1 MAGDP
6 ENPPQSY
13 PCIPSPRHTP
23 QNRPHT
29 PTAALTGLQTAR
41 APQAPPRRIARRHH
55 VCPARPPRARATASG
70 ASQRAPTP
78 SASSPACRLVPTAP
92 SPHVS
97 SCCLPGKAPAAEPCT
112 AQPTPRFPPV
122 RSSGRRPTRTKALES
137 SGRGG
142 PRRARRY
149 FEVRGPSSG
158 GIGKRGGTPH
168 YAARYPALI
177 RWRWI
182 DDFLLKSEG
191 SHWVSCVPTKPIYL
205 QNKNR
210 TATCFCHTILEFAA
224 AEKSLGLYGHKIGIN
239 SSWTGV

>member
-1 MAGDP
+1 M
-6 ENPPQSY
+6 
-13 PCIPSPRHTP
+13 H
-23 QNRPHT
+23 
-29 PTAALTGLQTAR
+29 
-41 APQAPPRRIARRHH
+41 RRHH
-55 VCPARPPRARATASG
+55 VCPARPPRARDTGSG

-97 SCCLPGKAPAAEPCT
+97 SCCLPGQAPAAEPCT

-168 YAARYPALI
+168 LLYAARYPALI

-224 AEKSLGLYGHKIGIN
+224 AEKSLGVHGGKIGIN
-239 SSWTGV
+239 SSWSGV